1 MKKSV
6 IRLIGVLAVL
16 SMVIAMFAS
25 CGGGK
30 AITVVGREDGSGT
43 KSAFM
48 EIIGLKGKA
57 DVEGIIAHSS
67 TAAVLNEVKNNPN
80 AIPTSNRRSGNSF
93 PNFLS
98 PVPSGIAAVIP
109 TSFFCSF
116 PRAAI
121 VSEKTSV

>member
-1 MKKSV
+1 MKMKKSV

-67 TAAVLNEVKNNPN
+67 TAAATAAFRDSQCSRMGIRTVRVQIPRSPGDNP
-80 AIPTSNRRSGNSF
+80 R
-93 PNFLS
+93 
-98 PVPSGIAAVIP
+98 PSLPMA
-109 TSFFCSF
+109 
-116 PRAAI
+116 RAQRL
-121 VSEKTSV
+121 